1 MARIGVFVCHCGI
14 NIASTVD
21 VERVVEAARELPG
34 VVFATDYKYMCS
46 DPGQSLLKQAIVEHK
61 LTGVVVATCS
71 PHMHETTFRR
81 AAEEAGLNPYLVEIV
96 NTREQ
101 VSWVHEDREAA
112 TEKAI
117 DLVRAMVAKVRQN
130 EALSPISIPLTKR
143 AMVIGGGVA
152 GIQAALD
159 IANSG
164 YEVILVEKEP
174 SIGGKMAQLSET
186 FPTLDCSQC
195 ILTPKMVEA
204 GRHPKIK
211 LLTCAEVEEVSG
223 YVGNFRVKVR
233 KKARYVDVDKCTACG
248 ECERV
253 CPVSLPAEFDRGLSE
268 RKAIYR
274 PFPQAVPSAYAVDK
288 RETAPCRQACP
299 AGVNAQGYVNLTAQG
314 KFKEAL
320 ELVREELP
328 FPGVCGR
335 VCPHPCEA
343 ACKRGEVDQPVAIR
357 AIKRFLAD
365 WELKEA
371 RERELPEPAPLT
383 QKERVAVVG
392 SGPAGLTCAYYLRKR
407 GYGVTV
413 FEALEEPGG
422 MLRVG
427 IPPFRLPREI
437 IDYEIDYIKAVGVEL
452 RTGVTVGKDI
462 TLRELKQEYD
472 AVFIAAGA
480 HRGLKLG
487 IPGEELEGVMDALDF
502 LRGVNLE
509 GRREPPG
516 DHVLVIGGGN
526 TAIDAARTAL
536 RLGSQEVTIVYR
548 RSREEMPAGPEE
560 VAEAEAEGVKILYL
574 AQPVRVLGDGK
585 VTGLECLKCE
595 LGPPDESGRR
605 RPVPIEGSEFVLEAD
620 AIIPAISQ
628 RPELSPLAAEL
639 EALGVKLDERW
650 GSIVADE
657 ETLQT
662 DVSWVFAGGD
672 AVTGPSTVIEAVAAG
687 KRAAEM
693 IEKYLRGEEL
703 KPEGRPTKPARE
715 LTPKELKQIERVPR
729 VEPPKLAPAE
739 RRNFKEVELGF
750 SEHQARAEAQRCLM
764 CGPCCECMECV
775 KVCEPGAINHLMEDE
790 LVEEEVGAIVVA
802 TGYELF
808 PWEEAYGEYGYGKY
822 KDVIDG
828 LQFERLLS
836 STGPTGGEVRRP
848 SDGKVPK
855 EVVFIA
861 CVGSRD
867 PEKGLPY
874 CSKICCMYI
883 AKQAILYKHRVP
895 DGQPYV
901 FYIDIRAGGKGYEE
915 FIERAMEEDGVIYL
929 RGRVS
934 KIFPRSKD
942 GKLIVRG
949 SDTLSGRKVEIA
961 ADLVVLATA
970 VVAQEDSAELG
981 RRLGITT
988 DEHGFFR
995 EAHPKLRPV
1004 ETNTAGV
1011 FLAGACQA
1019 PKDIPE
1025 AVAQASA
1032 AAAKVVELLSQE
1044 TLLREPLVATVD
1056 QTICNGC
1063 FFCRMV
1069 CPYGAIE
1076 EEELKLPGWEE
1087 PKVKRVAKVNEG
1099 KCMGCGS
1106 CAAACPSKA
1115 ITLRGFSEA
1124 QIYEEIFQV
1133 V

>member
-21 VERVVEAARELPG
+21 VERVVAAARELPG

-46 DPGQSLLKQAIVEHK
+46 DPGQDLLKRAIEEHR

-117 DLVRAMVAKVRQN
+117 DLVRAKVAKVRQN
-130 EALSPISIPLTKR
+130 EALKPISIPLTKR
-143 AMVIGGGVA
+143 ALVIGGGVA

-204 GRHPKIK
+204 ARHPKIE
-211 LLTCAEVEEVSG
+211 LLTYSEVEEVSG
-223 YVGNFRVKVR
+223 YVGNFKVKIR
-233 KKARYVDVDKCTACG
+233 KKARYVDLDRCTACG
-248 ECERV
+248 ECEKV
-253 CPVSLPAEFDRGLSE
+253 CPVGLPAEFDRGLSE
-268 RKAIYR
+268 RRAIYR
-274 PFPQAVPSAYAVDK
+274 PFPQAVPSTNVVDK
-288 RETAPCRQACP
+288 QEIAPCRLSCP

-314 KFKEAL
+314 RYKEAL
-320 ELVREELP
+320 ELVREDLP

-343 ACKRGEVDQPVAIR
+343 QCKRGEVDQPVAIR
-357 AIKRFLAD
+357 EIKRFLAD
-365 WELKEA
+365 WELKA
-371 RERELPEPAPLT
+371 GRPLPEPAPLT

-427 IPPFRLPREI
+427 IPPFRLPREL

-452 RTGVTVGKDI
+452 RTGVTVGREI
-462 TLRELKQEYD
+462 TLRGLKEEYD
-472 AVFIAAGA
+472 ALFIAAGA
-480 HRGLKLG
+480 HKGLKLG
-487 IPGEELEGVMDALDF
+487 IPGEELEGVRDAIDF
-502 LRGVNLE
+502 LREVNLGE
-509 GRREPPG
+509 RKGPPG
-516 DHVLVIGGGN
+516 DRVLVIGGGN

-548 RSREEMPAGPEE
+548 RSREEMPANPEE

-574 AQPVRVLGDGK
+574 AQPVRILGDGK
-585 VTGLECLKCE
+585 VTGLECRRCE

-605 RPVPIEGSEFVLEAD
+605 RPIPIEGSEFVLGAD
-620 AIIPAISQ
+620 AVIPAISQ
-628 RPELSPLAAEL
+628 RPELSPLASEL
-639 EALGVKLDERW
+639 EAFGVKLDERW
-650 GSIVADE
+650 GTIVADR

-662 DVSWVFAGGD
+662 DAGWIFAGGD
-672 AVTGPSTVIEAVAAG
+672 AVTGPATVIEAVAAG

-693 IEKYLRGEEL
+693 IEKYLRGEPLEPERRPM
-703 KPEGRPTKPARE
+703 KPPRE
-715 LTPKELKQIERVPR
+715 LTPKELERIERAPR
-729 VEPPKLAPAE
+729 VRPPKLELEE
-739 RRNFKEVELGF
+739 RKDFREVELGF
-750 SEHQARAEAQRCLM
+750 SEHQARKEAGRCLM

-775 KVCEPGAINHLMEDE
+775 KVCEPGAIDHEMEDE
-790 LVEEEVGAIVVA
+790 LIEEEVGAIVVA

-822 KDVIDG
+822 EDVIDG

-836 STGPTGGEVRRP
+836 STGPTGGEVRCP

-855 EVVFIA
+855 EVVFVA

-867 PEKGLPY
+867 PEKGFPY

-915 FIERAMEEDGVIYL
+915 FIERAMEEDGVVYL

-934 KIFPRSKD
+934 KIFPRSRD

-970 VVAQEDSAELG
+970 AVAQKESAELG
-981 RRLGITT
+981 RRLGITC

-1025 AVAQASA
+1025 TVAQASA
-1032 AAAKVVELLSQE
+1032 AASKVLELFSQE
-1044 TLLREPLVATVD
+1044 ALVREPLVATVN
-1056 QTICNGC
+1056 QFICNGC
-1063 FFCRMV
+1063 FFCGMV

-1076 EEELKLPGWEE
+1076 EAELKLPGWEE
-1087 PKVKRVAKVNEG
+1087 AKIKRVAKVNEG
-1099 KCMGCGS
+1099 KCMGCGA

-1115 ITLRGFSEA
+1115 ITLKGFSEA

-1133 V
+1133 I